1 MRYLEKQNGKSFFT
15 SDAKNDYH
23 RTQEDQ
29 KDAVVMDLL
38 GSLGFA
44 CGKSRWDGV
53 ILWTHIDSRRI
64 VIAVKCP
71 PNVYGWVGCPYTTPN
86 PGQTFAFVHDQSYEI
101 RIFSDERPRNLIGCY
116 HIISEKNG
124 EHWLS
129 LPQEIR
135 KAWDETLM

>member
-1 MRYLEKQNGKSFFT
+1 MRYIEKQNGKSFFT
-15 SDAKNDYH
+15 SEAKNEYY

-38 GSLGFA
+38 GCLGFA

-53 ILWTHIDSRRI
+53 ILWTHMDSRRI

-71 PNVYGWVGCPYTTPN
+71 TNVDGWMGCPYPTA
-86 PGQTFAFVHDQSYEI
+86 PGRNFAFVHDQGYEI
-101 RIFSDERPRNLIGCY
+101 RIFSDERPRNLIGSY
-116 HIISEKNG
+116 HILDEKDG
-124 EHWLS
+124 GHWLS

-135 KAWDETLM
+135 KAWDKTEM